1 MSVRLSGAMMAFGL
15 VLSVA
20 ACERLPR
27 AAEPGTPGSVPGE
40 SLATTNTLPAEW
52 GRLVSV
58 THPEWASR
66 TSLLWFEDDG
76 GTVRVANYDHQSRR
90 FRPWVSV
97 VRRTEGGTNE

>member
-1 MSVRLSGAMMAFGL
+1 MMAFGL

-58 THPEWASR
+58 THPEWASQ
-66 TSLLWFEDDG
+66 TSLLWFEDDRG
-76 GTVRVANYDHQSRR
+76 VVRVASYDHLSRR
-90 FRPWVSV
+90 FRTWVSV
-97 VRRTEGGTNE
+97 VRRTDGASHE